1 MSEHPPTLADPRIPE
16 AVAHISALI
25 RRAFPDA
32 VLEDFIG
39 EDPEGVYVRV
49 TVDLDD
55 PDEVLDAIVDD
66 LYEIQVEQFLPVYVI
81 PVQPLERIAE
91 HLRHP
96 RHEPSPATLLRA
108 VHG

>member
-1 MSEHPPTLADPRIPE
+1 VSEHPSTLADPRVAE
-16 AVAHISALI
+16 ALSRLAALI

-32 VLEDFIG
+32 LLEDFIG
-39 EDPEGVYVRV
+39 EDPEGVYMRV
-49 TVDLDD
+49 TVDFDD
-55 PDEVLDAIVDD
+55 PDEVIDAIIDD

-81 PVQPLERIAE
+81 SVQPLKRVAE